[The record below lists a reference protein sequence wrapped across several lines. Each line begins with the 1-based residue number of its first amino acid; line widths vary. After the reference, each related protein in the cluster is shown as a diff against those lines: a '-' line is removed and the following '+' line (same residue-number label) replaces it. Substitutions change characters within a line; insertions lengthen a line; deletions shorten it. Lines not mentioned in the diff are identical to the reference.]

1 MKKLPP
7 LLLLFSILFVSSVFI
22 INKKELV
29 SKSEKRTLATWPE
42 FSINNYTSGL
52 FFANISLYIN
62 DHFPLR
68 SSMVDIAQ
76 KIRYHMGF
84 HLDKEERIIV
94 ITTPKKELNP
104 KASSDSV
111 IKKFDDD
118 LKAAYSGSML
128 IINGRVY
135 PQYAGSPAMGKPFA
149 EMLNEYATK
158 LSGVCNVYSCVAP
171 LSSAFIPMEK
181 YKKYNT
187 GAQNTLNA
195 IRSSLKAPA
204 KFCDVFS
211 ALDKHFGELMY
222 FGTDH
227 HWNGKGA
234 YYAYTS
240 FCESAGI
247 QPVPLESMKYERRRP
262 FLGSLYDLTID
273 PEVAQHPDT
282 LELFIPRV
290 ETKAYRYNA
299 TSLTS
304 SAPTKV
310 FGGSNNYVAFMSGDA
325 PLIKITT
332 NVKNGRRAA
341 VVKNSMGNAFSV
353 YLISHYEEIWVV
365 DFRYSG
371 HNLMEI
377 ILERGINDLIFS
389 VGVYAAMSHGT
400 INMMRNLAKPHA
412 PALSGISGRKTAADS
427 TNNKSSSGR
436 DSSLIKKTFIDSTHN
451 K

>member
-7 LLLLFSILFVSSVFI
+7 LFILFFLLTVSSVLI

-29 SKSEKRTLATWPE
+29 SKSEKRTLATWPT
-42 FSINNYTSGL
+42 FTIKNYTTGL
-52 FFANISLYIN
+52 YFANISQYIN

-68 SSMVDIAQ
+68 TNMVDFAQ

-84 HLDKEERIIV
+84 HFDQEERIVV
-94 ITTPKKELNP
+94 ITTPKKEKN
-104 KASSDSV
+104 
-111 IKKFDDD
+111 IKPSLDTVQRKFDDD

-149 EMLNEYATK
+149 ELLNEYATK
-158 LSGVCNVYSCVAP
+158 LSGICNVYSCVAP

-181 YKKYNT
+181 YKIYNT
-187 GAQNTLNA
+187 GAQKTLNA
-195 IRSSLKAPA
+195 IRSSLKTPA
-204 KFCDVFS
+204 KFCDVFA

-234 YYAYTS
+234 YYAYTA

-247 QPVPLESMKYERRRP
+247 QPIPLESMKYERRRP

-273 PEVAQHPDT
+273 PEVAKHPDT
-282 LELFIPRV
+282 LELFIPKV
-290 ETKAYRYNA
+290 ETKAYRYSA
-299 TSLTS
+299 TSLS
-304 SAPTKV
+304 YSAPTKV
-310 FGGSNNYVAFMSGDA
+310 FGGSNNYIAFLSGDA

-332 NVKNGRRAA
+332 NVKNGKRAA

-377 ILERGINDLIFS
+377 ILDRGINDLIFS
-389 VGVYAAMSHGT
+389 VGVYAAMSYGT
-400 INMMRNLAKPHA
+400 IQMMRNLAKPH
-412 PALSGISGRKTAADS
+412 LQ
-427 TNNKSSSGR
+427 
-436 DSSLIKKTFIDSTHN
+436 L
-451 K
+451 

>member
-1 MKKLPP
+1 MRKIQP
-7 LLLLFSILFVSSVFI
+7 LLLLFLLLFVSSVLI

-29 SKSEKRTLATWPE
+29 STSEKRTLATWPV
-42 FSINNYTSGL
+42 FTVKNYTTGL
-52 FFANISLYIN
+52 YFESISQYVN

-68 SSMVDIAQ
+68 SNMVDLAQ
-76 KIRYHMGF
+76 KIRYHLGF
-84 HLDKEERIIV
+84 HFDEEERIIV
-94 ITTPKKELNP
+94 ITTPKKEKNIKPTL
-104 KASSDSV
+104 DTLQ
-111 IKKFDDD
+111 KKFDDD

-128 IINGRVY
+128 IINGKVY
-135 PQYAGSPAMGKPFA
+135 PQYAGSPVMGKPFA
-149 EMLNEYATK
+149 NLLNEYATM
-158 LSGVCNVYSCVAP
+158 LSGICNVYSCVAP

-181 YKKYNT
+181 YKIYNS
-187 GAQNTLNA
+187 GARNTLNA

-204 KFCDVFS
+204 KFCDVFA

-234 YYAYTS
+234 YYAYTA

-247 QPVPLESMKYERRRP
+247 QAVPIESMKYERRKP
-262 FLGSLYDLTID
+262 FLGSLYDLTLD

-290 ETKAYRYNA
+290 ETKAYRYGS
-299 TSLTS
+299 TSLSYS
-304 SAPTKV
+304 SPTKV
-310 FGGSNNYVAFMSGDA
+310 FGSSNNYTAFISGDS

-377 ILERGINDLIFS
+377 IVERGINDLIFS
-389 VGVYAAMSHGT
+389 VGVYAAMSYGT
-400 INMMRNLAKPHA
+400 IQMMRNLARPHS
-412 PALSGISGRKTAADS
+412 PALNGNANKATLVDS
-427 TNNKSSSGR
+427 TKNKSTGSN
-436 DSSLIKKTFIDSTHN
+436 DSSFIKKTLIDSTQI